1 MSHGNRSALT
11 TDVAAFGGPRPP
23 KAKLERDIV
32 SDGALHRQQLGGVVV
47 PDLSARC
54 RRNSKAGFP
63 LLTRYGFLPGS
74 LAPGFLPSSHRHRHL
89 LGPWKIH

>member
-32 SDGALHRQQLGGVVV
+32 SDGALHRQQLGAVVV
-47 PDLSARC
+47 PELSAR
-54 RRNSKAGFP
+54 
-63 LLTRYGFLPGS
+63 
-74 LAPGFLPSSHRHRHL
+74 SHRNPTAEFRL
-89 LGPWKIH
+89 PICRAALPASIAS